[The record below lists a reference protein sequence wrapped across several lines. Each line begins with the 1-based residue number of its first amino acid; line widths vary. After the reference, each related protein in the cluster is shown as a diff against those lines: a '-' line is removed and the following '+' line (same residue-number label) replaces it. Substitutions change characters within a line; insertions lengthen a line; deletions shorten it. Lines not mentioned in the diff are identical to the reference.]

1 MIVTE
6 KYYKPCK
13 ELDICNELI
22 DVYWNTKQYD
32 KCFEGH
38 LKLAEETGYAL
49 AECQVGY
56 FYLNGIGVEK
66 ALEKALYWTERSAI
80 HGDRDGQFNLA
91 LIYEEGF
98 GVGID
103 IEKAKYWYKKSALQN
118 HNLSIQKC
126 KELGV
131 LLD

>member
-1 MIVTE
+1 M
-6 KYYKPCK
+6 
-13 ELDICNELI
+13 
-22 DVYWNTKQYD
+22 
-32 KCFEGH
+32 
-38 LKLAEETGYAL
+38 
-49 AECQVGY
+49 
-56 FYLNGIGVEK
+56 
-66 ALEKALYWTERSAI
+66 YWTERSAI